1 MMDIRHIKT
10 VCVSILV
17 AVFFITGCG
26 KPAKTDAKPA
36 KTVGKESNEPAAKI
50 DLGDTIGSLAEVFS
64 FEPIPVE
71 GYGLVGGLSGT
82 GSSECPTPIREYLKQ
97 YILQQLDEGKVNV
110 DELINSHDTAVV
122 MVQGAMPTAVPKN
135 QYFDVKVVALPNTQT
150 TSLEGGWLYG
160 TELKAV
166 GEFGIATKALATAKG
181 PVFIDTIDPKETNK
195 KTGYILGGGRVLDE
209 YEINMGLRRP
219 DYKTA
224 SLICNKLNGRFGNGT
239 ARALSPSQIELK
251 IPAAYK
257 KQKQRF
263 VSIVKAIYL
272 VETPEATKERINT
285 FIKKLAVSEDKYAS
299 ETALEAIGNESLGKL
314 EALLNSSQEQ
324 VRLGAARCM
333 LNMGSDGGLNTLRE
347 MASNKDSAYRF
358 EALDAI
364 TTSASR
370 NDAIAISRNLLRDGD
385 PNTRLAAYENLRK
398 LDDIAVKQKLIA
410 RNFYL
415 EQVTQTEYKEI
426 FVSRSGQPRIVL
438 FGAPIYC
445 HDNIF
450 IQSADGSITINAPAG
465 QKYVSIIR
473 KHPKRPNVM
482 VQLKSSFELSDIIQ
496 TLCEEPLKK
505 TKEEHRGLDVSYA
518 EAIALLKQMCDKG
531 AVEAEFLTGPP
542 PKIDLIIK
550 RK

>member
-1 MMDIRHIKT
+1 
-10 VCVSILV
+10 
-17 AVFFITGCG
+17 
-26 KPAKTDAKPA
+26 
-36 KTVGKESNEPAAKI
+36 
-50 DLGDTIGSLAEVFS
+50 
-64 FEPIPVE
+64 
-71 GYGLVGGLSGT
+71 
-82 GSSECPTPIREYLKQ
+82 
-97 YILQQLDEGKVNV
+97 
-110 DELINSHDTAVV
+110 
-122 MVQGAMPTAVPKN
+122 MPTAVPKN
-135 QYFDVKVVALPNTQT
+135 QYFDVRIVALPGTKT
-150 TSLEGGWLYG
+150 TSLEGGWLYSA
-160 TELKAV
+160 ELKAI
-166 GEFGIATKALATAKG
+166 GGFGIAMKASATAKG
-181 PVFIDTIDPKETNK
+181 PVFIDTLSPDETNK
-195 KTGYILGGGRVLDE
+195 KIGYILAGGRVLDE

-224 SLICNKLNGRFGNGT
+224 SLICSKLNGHFGDGT
-239 ARALSPSQIELK
+239 ARAVSPSQIELK
-251 IPAAYK
+251 VPAAYK

-272 VETPEATKERINT
+272 AETPEATRERINT
-285 FIKKLAVSEDKYAS
+285 FVKKLAVSEDKYAS
-299 ETALEAIGNESLGKL
+299 ETALEAIGNESLSKL
-314 EALLNSSQEQ
+314 TALLNSSQEQ

-333 LNMGSDGGLNTLRE
+333 LNLGSDVGLNTLRE
-347 MASNKDSAYRF
+347 IASNKDSAYRV
-358 EALDAI
+358 EALEAI

-370 NDAIAISRNLLRDGD
+370 NDAIAISRKLLRDSD
-385 PNTRLAAYENLRK
+385 FNIRLAAYENLRK
-398 LDDIAVKQKLIA
+398 LDDIAVTQKLIA

-415 EQVTQTEYKEI
+415 EQIAQTEYRGI

-450 IQSADGSITINAPAG
+450 IQSADGNITINAPAG

-505 TKEEHRGLDVSYA
+505 TKQEHRGLNVSYA
-518 EAIALLKQMCDKG
+518 EAITLLKQMSDKG
-531 AVEAEFLTGPP
+531 AVEAEFWAGPL

>member
-1 MMDIRHIKT
+1 MDIRHIKT
-10 VCVSILV
+10 VCAVSILIV
-17 AVFFITGCG
+17 VFFIGGCG
-26 KPAKTDAKPA
+26 KPAKT
-36 KTVGKESNEPAAKI
+36 GKEPNEPAPAI
-50 DLGDTIGSLAEVFS
+50 DLDATIGSLAEVFS
-64 FEPIPVE
+64 FESIPVE

-82 GSSECPTPIREYLKQ
+82 GSSECPAAVREYLKQ
-97 YILQQLDEGKVNV
+97 YILQQLGDDKVDV
-110 DELINSHDTAVV
+110 DELISSHDTAVV
-122 MVQGAMPTAVPKN
+122 VVQGTMPTAVPKN
-135 QYFDVKVVALPNTQT
+135 QYFDVRVVALPGTQT

-160 TELKAV
+160 AELKAI
-166 GEFGIATKALATAKG
+166 GGFGIAMKALATAKG
-181 PVFIDTIDPKETNK
+181 PVFIDTLSPDETNK
-195 KTGYILGGGRVLDE
+195 KIGYILAGGRVLDE